1 MITEAKFLKDVSEH
15 QMEVIRED
23 GVYRHVRF
31 KKPGTSCMH
40 FDLITW
46 PGYLCYTGDMGTYV
60 FSRIR
65 DMFEFF
71 RTDRQYQLRDGRTLA
86 INPSYWSEKVEA
98 RDRSGVEEFSED
110 LFRKALKQEF
120 DSHFESREPDDDA
133 SEEEKAEFA
142 EKKSE
147 AWKAV
152 EDEILGVDSLEH
164 EGIGAACRFEHD
176 GLEFADFWDHR
187 LQDYTYRFMW
197 CCFALAWGIQQ
208 YDTAKQGAA
217 EQAA

>member
-1 MITEAKFLKDVSEH
+1 MTTEAEFLKDVSEH
-15 QMEVIRED
+15 QMEVIRDD

-46 PGYLCYTGDMGTYV
+46 PGYLCYTGDMGSYV

-71 RTDRQYQLRDGRTLA
+71 RTDRQCQLRDGRTLA

-98 RDRSGVEEFSED
+98 RDRDGVEEFSED

-120 DSHFESREPDDDA
+120 DSHFEGREPDDDA
-133 SEEEKAEFA
+133 SEDEKAAFEEKKA
-142 EKKSE
+142 E
-147 AWKAV
+147 AWEAV

-208 YDTAKQGAA
+208 YDTAKQSAA